1 MSGEQSRGTLTT
13 EEKISQI
20 WQSVLAAS
28 RGDRDATFFE
38 LGGESISAVRIV
50 SQVEEELGI
59 EVDVAS
65 LFEEDPTLADFIRMV
80 SESRAG

>member
-1 MSGEQSRGTLTT
+1 MSGEQSRGTLTI
-13 EEKISQI
+13 EEKISEI
-20 WQSVLAAS
+20 WQSVLSAS
-28 RGDRDATFFE
+28 RGNHDATFFE

-65 LFEEDPTLADFIRMV
+65 LFEEDPTLPHFIRMV
-80 SESRAG
+80 KDSRVG